1 MVSVS
6 DFKARGP
13 GFESRWGQRSLVM
26 ELVNIYHVLSCSF
39 VEIIRLYVVSVCI
52 N

>member
-1 MVSVS
+1 MT
-6 DFKARGP
+6 DDG
-13 GFESRWGQRSLVM
+13 VM

-39 VEIIRLYVVSVCI
+39 VEIMRFYVVSVFT